1 MSDLYAQ
8 TLKGTKV
15 LILLCAPAPQRD
27 KIAELLNTLLGS
39 LRVELCTLFS
49 KLTRLCPQARPAAFC
64 FAKLFLARFPAA
76 QTFDFHAFVKTSAPV
91 STNSRAFSSMPF
103 LRASSSERF
112 WAAAYLRTSSEIF
125 MEQKWGPHM
134 EQKWADLAPS

>member
-8 TLKGTKV
+8 SLKGTKV
-15 LILLCAPAPQRD
+15 LILLCDPAPLRD
-27 KIAELLNTLLGS
+27 KNAVLPNSLLAR
-39 LRVELCTLFS
+39 LRVKLRTLFS
-49 KLTRLCPQARPAAFC
+49 ELTRLCPQARPAAFC

-76 QTFDFHAFVKTSAPV
+76 RTLDLHTFVKTSAPD